1 MRISTKDWLDYV
13 GRLSKLNDTAGKLMQ
28 SYVAKNGFA
37 DTQGIIDYAYGLIT
51 KYGEGSAALAAE
63 MYDETAALSGVVV
76 PPAEVAETASHNEVA
91 KAVQGTIKQSQN
103 PNSLGSTVSRL
114 VKRAGADTTL
124 KNARRDHAQFAWVP
138 MGDTCPFCLTL
149 ASRGFQ
155 FISKKSLRKGHA
167 EHIHAN
173 CDCAYTV
180 RFDSDSGVKGY
191 DPDKYLDMYN
201 SAEGKSSK
209 DKINAMRREY
219 YQLNKDR
226 INAQKRANYAFK
238 QTGGK
243 ITGGHRYEIDP
254 FAPEKEKA
262 AAKKYEEISR
272 YDDSSIIA
280 KNTGFSK
287 KEIQEIRSH
296 VFYKKHDL
304 DEGYKRFDPDYDMA
318 VAWQRLK
325 SGEYLPRDVTLLN
338 HELLES
344 RIETDYNVNAR
355 EAHKRAQKR
364 FNWYKQ
370 LMKETKGKGEDNGL
384 L

>member
-103 PNSLGSTVSRL
+103 PNSLGSTVGRL

-124 KNARRDHAQFAWVP
+124 KNAKRDHAQFAWVP
-138 MGDTCPFCLTL
+138 FGETCAFCLTL

-155 FISKKSLRKGHA
+155 DISAKSLKNGHA

-180 RFDSDSGVKGY
+180 RFDKNSGVKGY
-191 DPDKYLDMYN
+191 DPDKYLKMYED
-201 SAEGKSSK
+201 AEGKTSK
-209 DKINAMRREY
+209 DKINAMRRAQ
-219 YQLNKDR
+219 YQDPKVHDKILM
-226 INAQKRANYAFK
+226 QKKIAERKRTLIAFDLRTDLEDEIIPKSVGAKSQNYGIMDLKTGSIYHLAEGSKLQDKEVFAGK
-238 QTGGK
+238 GKKEPYRDAWKYAEKYGGK
-243 ITGGHRYEIDP
+243 AEDWQHVKGRGVIATPDGDFEAEIHWSQC
-254 FAPEKEKA
+254 EG
-262 AAKKYEEISR
+262 I
-272 YDDSSIIA
+272 
-280 KNTGFSK
+280 G
-287 KEIQEIRSH
+287 
-296 VFYKKHDL
+296 KH
-304 DEGYKRFDPDYDMA
+304 EFFIKR
-318 VAWQRLK
+318 W
-325 SGEYLPRDVTLLN
+325 
-338 HELLES
+338 LE
-344 RIETDYNVNAR
+344 
-355 EAHKRAQKR
+355 
-364 FNWYKQ
+364 
-370 LMKETKGKGEDNGL
+370 
-384 L
+384 